1 MNGFLPRRGMA
12 LLMVLLLLAVMAS
25 VCTGL
30 SHRISR
36 QTDRMRSLQDYQQAT
51 WYAVSAESLALS
63 ILNEN
68 LKNEEHTPV
77 YSWSIGSHLF
87 PLSQGKIAVT
97 LRDAQT
103 CFNLNALAQPAKVSG
118 APGRQQLITL
128 ISRLD
133 VPVQRAVQITE
144 SLQVFTGGGRD
155 GQAQQE
161 SEYLTRPV
169 PFWPAKQ
176 PLTDISEIRVVQG
189 MDAALY
195 QKIKP
200 LVCALPMSRQR
211 ININSLDVSQSVIF
225 WPAKQPLTDISEIRV
240 VQGMDA
246 ALYQKIKPLVCA
258 LPMSRQRINI
268 NSLDVS
274 QSVILEALF
283 GPGLSPVQARALL
296 QQRPGKGWRN
306 VGQFLASPY
315 LKRVDENV
323 RKQVGEFLT
332 VSSHYF
338 WLRSD
343 ITVNETELTMN
354 SLIARTG
361 SQHFSVLWHQTGES
375 E

>member
-1 MNGFLPRRGMA
+1 MNVTLPGRGMA
-12 LLMVLLLLAVMAS
+12 LVMVLLLLAVMAS

-30 SHRISR
+30 SYRISR

-68 LKNEEHTPV
+68 LKNEEYNPV
-77 YSWSIGSHLF
+77 YLWGAGPHLF
-87 PLSQGKIAVT
+87 PLSQGKITVT
-97 LRDAQT
+97 LRDAQA
-103 CFNLNALAQPAKVSG
+103 CFNLNALAQPTTVSRPFAG
-118 APGRQQLITL
+118 QQLIAL

-133 VPVQRAVQITE
+133 VPVQRAAQITE
-144 SLQVFTGGGRD
+144 SLQAFTGGGRD
-155 GQAQQE
+155 GQTQRAQQE

-169 PFWPAKQ
+169 PFWPANQ
-176 PLTDISEIRVVQG
+176 LLTDISEIRVVQG

-200 LVCALPMSRQR
+200 LVCALPMNRQR
-211 ININSLDVSQSVIF
+211 ININ
-225 WPAKQPLTDISEIRV
+225 T
-240 VQGMDA
+240 
-246 ALYQKIKPLVCA
+246 
-258 LPMSRQRINI
+258 
-268 NSLDVS
+268 LDVS

-283 GPGLSPVQARALL
+283 GPGVSSVQARALL

-315 LKRVDENV
+315 LKQVDENV

-343 ITVNETELTMN
+343 IIVNETELTMN

-361 SQHFSVLWHQTGES
+361 LQHFSVLWHQTGES

>member
-1 MNGFLPRRGMA
+1 MITLPPTRGMA
-12 LLMVLLLLAVMAS
+12 LVMVLLLLAVMAS
-25 VCTGL
+25 VSVGL
-30 SHRISR
+30 SQRISR

-68 LKNEEHTPV
+68 LKNEEHTPI

-87 PLSQGKIAVT
+87 PLSQGKMAVT
-97 LRDAQT
+97 LRDAQA

-118 APGRQQLITL
+118 EGEGQLITL

-133 VPVQRAVQITE
+133 VPARRAAQITE
-144 SLQVFTGGGRD
+144 SLQAFIGGGRD
-155 GQAQQE
+155 GQKQKD
-161 SEYLTRPV
+161 SEYLSRPV

-176 PLTDISEIRVVQG
+176 PLTDISELRVVQG

-200 LVCALPMSRQR
+200 LVCVLPM
-211 ININSLDVSQSVIF
+211 N
-225 WPAKQPLTDISEIRV
+225 
-240 VQGMDA
+240 
-246 ALYQKIKPLVCA
+246 
-258 LPMSRQRINI
+258 RQRINI

-283 GPGLSPVQARALL
+283 GSGLSPAQARALL

-323 RKQVGEFLT
+323 RKQAGEFLT
-332 VSSHYF
+332 VNSRYF

-361 SQHFSVLWHQTGES
+361 PQHFSVLWHQTGES

>member
-1 MNGFLPRRGMA
+1 MITLPPKRGMA
-12 LLMVLLLLAVMAS
+12 LVMVLLLLAVMAS
-25 VCTGL
+25 VSVGL
-30 SHRISR
+30 SQRISR

-68 LKNEEHTPV
+68 LKNEEHTPI

-87 PLSQGKIAVT
+87 PLSQGKMTVT
-97 LRDAQT
+97 LRDAQA

-118 APGRQQLITL
+118 EGEGQLITL

-133 VPVQRAVQITE
+133 VPARRAAQITE
-144 SLQVFTGGGRD
+144 SLQAFIGGGRD
-155 GQAQQE
+155 GQKQKD
-161 SEYLTRPV
+161 SEYLSRPV

-176 PLTDISEIRVVQG
+176 PLTDISELRVVQG

-200 LVCALPMSRQR
+200 LVCVLPM
-211 ININSLDVSQSVIF
+211 N
-225 WPAKQPLTDISEIRV
+225 
-240 VQGMDA
+240 
-246 ALYQKIKPLVCA
+246 
-258 LPMSRQRINI
+258 RQRINI

-283 GPGLSPVQARALL
+283 GPGLSPAQARALL

-323 RKQVGEFLT
+323 RKQAGEFLT
-332 VSSHYF
+332 VNSRYF

-361 SQHFSVLWHQTGES
+361 PQHFSVLWHQTGES

>member
-1 MNGFLPRRGMA
+1 MITLPPKRGMA
-12 LLMVLLLLAVMAS
+12 LVMVLLLLAVMAS
-25 VCTGL
+25 VSVGL
-30 SHRISR
+30 SQRISR

-68 LKNEEHTPV
+68 LKNEEHTPI

-87 PLSQGKIAVT
+87 PLSQGKMAVT
-97 LRDAQT
+97 LRDAQA

-118 APGRQQLITL
+118 EGEGQLITL

-133 VPVQRAVQITE
+133 VPARRAAQITE
-144 SLQVFTGGGRD
+144 SLQAFIGGGRD
-155 GQAQQE
+155 GQKQKD
-161 SEYLTRPV
+161 SEYLSRPV
-169 PFWPAKQ
+169 PFWPVQ
-176 PLTDISEIRVVQG
+176 PLTDISELRVVQG

-200 LVCALPMSRQR
+200 LVCVLPM
-211 ININSLDVSQSVIF
+211 N
-225 WPAKQPLTDISEIRV
+225 
-240 VQGMDA
+240 
-246 ALYQKIKPLVCA
+246 
-258 LPMSRQRINI
+258 RQRINI

-283 GPGLSPVQARALL
+283 GPGLSPAQARALL

-323 RKQVGEFLT
+323 RKQAGEFLT
-332 VSSHYF
+332 VNSRYF

-361 SQHFSVLWHQTGES
+361 PQHFSVLWHQTGES

>member
-1 MNGFLPRRGMA
+1 MITLPPKRGMA
-12 LLMVLLLLAVMAS
+12 LVMVLLLLAVMAS
-25 VCTGL
+25 VSVGL
-30 SHRISR
+30 SQRISR

-68 LKNEEHTPV
+68 LKNEEHTPI

-87 PLSQGKIAVT
+87 PLSQGKMAVT
-97 LRDAQT
+97 LRDAQA

-118 APGRQQLITL
+118 EGEGQLITL

-133 VPVQRAVQITE
+133 VPARRAAQITE
-144 SLQVFTGGGRD
+144 SLQAFIGGGRD
-155 GQAQQE
+155 GQKQKD
-161 SEYLTRPV
+161 SEYLSRPV

-176 PLTDISEIRVVQG
+176 PLTDISELRVVQG

-200 LVCALPMSRQR
+200 LVCVLPM
-211 ININSLDVSQSVIF
+211 N
-225 WPAKQPLTDISEIRV
+225 
-240 VQGMDA
+240 
-246 ALYQKIKPLVCA
+246 
-258 LPMSRQRINI
+258 RQRINI

-283 GPGLSPVQARALL
+283 GPGLSPAQARTLL

-323 RKQVGEFLT
+323 RKQAGEFLT
-332 VSSHYF
+332 VNSRYF

-361 SQHFSVLWHQTGES
+361 PQHFSVLWHQTGES

>member
-1 MNGFLPRRGMA
+1 MEYRVTFIST
-12 LLMVLLLLAVMAS
+12 V
-25 VCTGL
+25 TG
-30 SHRISR
+30 
-36 QTDRMRSLQDYQQAT
+36 
-51 WYAVSAESLALS
+51 
-63 ILNEN
+63 EN
-68 LKNEEHTPV
+68 
-77 YSWSIGSHLF
+77 
-87 PLSQGKIAVT
+87 AVT
-97 LRDAQT
+97 LRDAQA

-118 APGRQQLITL
+118 EGEGQLITL

-133 VPVQRAVQITE
+133 VPARRAAQITE
-144 SLQVFTGGGRD
+144 SLQAFIGGGRD
-155 GQAQQE
+155 GQKQKD
-161 SEYLTRPV
+161 SEYLSRPV

-176 PLTDISEIRVVQG
+176 PLTDISELRVVQG

-200 LVCALPMSRQR
+200 LVCVLPM
-211 ININSLDVSQSVIF
+211 N
-225 WPAKQPLTDISEIRV
+225 
-240 VQGMDA
+240 
-246 ALYQKIKPLVCA
+246 
-258 LPMSRQRINI
+258 RQRINI

-283 GPGLSPVQARALL
+283 GPGLSPAQARALL

-323 RKQVGEFLT
+323 RKQAGEFLT
-332 VSSHYF
+332 VNSRYF

-361 SQHFSVLWHQTGES
+361 PQHFSVLWHQTGES

>member
-1 MNGFLPRRGMA
+1 MITLPPKRGMA
-12 LLMVLLLLAVMAS
+12 LVMVLLLLAVMAS
-25 VCTGL
+25 VSVGL
-30 SHRISR
+30 SQRISR

-68 LKNEEHTPV
+68 LKNEEHTPI

-87 PLSQGKIAVT
+87 PLSQGKMAVT
-97 LRDAQT
+97 LRDAQA

-118 APGRQQLITL
+118 EGEGQLITL

-133 VPVQRAVQITE
+133 VPARRAAQITE
-144 SLQVFTGGGRD
+144 SLQAFIGGGRD
-155 GQAQQE
+155 GQKQKD
-161 SEYLTRPV
+161 SEYLSRPV

-176 PLTDISEIRVVQG
+176 PLTDISELRVVQG

-200 LVCALPMSRQR
+200 LVCVLPM
-211 ININSLDVSQSVIF
+211 N
-225 WPAKQPLTDISEIRV
+225 
-240 VQGMDA
+240 
-246 ALYQKIKPLVCA
+246 
-258 LPMSRQRINI
+258 RQRINI

-283 GPGLSPVQARALL
+283 GPGLSPAQARALL

-323 RKQVGEFLT
+323 RKQAGEFLT
-332 VSSHYF
+332 VNSRYF

-361 SQHFSVLWHQTGES
+361 PQHFS
-375 E
+375 

>member
-133 VPVQRAVQITE
+133 VPVQRAAQITE

-169 PFWPAKQ
+169 P
-176 PLTDISEIRVVQG
+176 
-189 MDAALY
+189 
-195 QKIKP
+195 
-200 LVCALPMSRQR
+200 
-211 ININSLDVSQSVIF
+211 F

>member
-1 MNGFLPRRGMA
+1 MNGFLPGRGMA
-12 LLMVLLLLAVMAS
+12 LVMVLLLLAVMAS

-30 SHRISR
+30 SHRISW

-68 LKNEEHTPV
+68 LKNEEYTPI

-97 LRDAQT
+97 LRDAQA
-103 CFNLNALAQPAKVSG
+103 CFNLNALVQPSKVSG
-118 APGRQQLITL
+118 EVEGQLITL

-133 VPVQRAVQITE
+133 VPARRAAQITE
-144 SLQVFTGGGRD
+144 SLQAFIGGDRD
-155 GQAQQE
+155 GQTQQD
-161 SEYLTRPV
+161 SEYLSRPV

-176 PLTDISEIRVVQG
+176 PLTDISELRVIQG

-200 LVCALPMSRQR
+200 LVCVLPMNRQR
-211 ININSLDVSQSVIF
+211 ININSLD
-225 WPAKQPLTDISEIRV
+225 L
-240 VQGMDA
+240 
-246 ALYQKIKPLVCA
+246 
-258 LPMSRQRINI
+258 
-268 NSLDVS
+268 S

-283 GPGLSPVQARALL
+283 GPGLSPAQARALL

-306 VGQFLASPY
+306 VGHFLASPY

-323 RKQVGEFLT
+323 RKQAGEFLT
-332 VSSHYF
+332 VSSRYF

-361 SQHFSVLWHQTGES
+361 PQYFSVLWHQTGES

>member
-1 MNGFLPRRGMA
+1 MITLPPKRGMA
-12 LLMVLLLLAVMAS
+12 LVMVLLLLAVMAS
-25 VCTGL
+25 VSVGL
-30 SHRISR
+30 SQRISR

-68 LKNEEHTPV
+68 LKNEEHTPI

-87 PLSQGKIAVT
+87 PLSQGKTAVT
-97 LRDAQT
+97 LRDAQA

-118 APGRQQLITL
+118 EGEGQLITL

-133 VPVQRAVQITE
+133 VPARRAAQITE
-144 SLQVFTGGGRD
+144 SLQAFIGGGRD
-155 GQAQQE
+155 GQKQKD
-161 SEYLTRPV
+161 SEYLSRPV

-176 PLTDISEIRVVQG
+176 PLTDISELRVVQG

-200 LVCALPMSRQR
+200 LVCVLPM
-211 ININSLDVSQSVIF
+211 N
-225 WPAKQPLTDISEIRV
+225 
-240 VQGMDA
+240 
-246 ALYQKIKPLVCA
+246 
-258 LPMSRQRINI
+258 RQRINI

-283 GPGLSPVQARALL
+283 GPGLSPAQARALL

-323 RKQVGEFLT
+323 RKQAGEFLT
-332 VSSHYF
+332 VNSRYF

-361 SQHFSVLWHQTGES
+361 PQHFSVLWHQTGES

>member
-1 MNGFLPRRGMA
+1 MITLPPKRGMA
-12 LLMVLLLLAVMAS
+12 LVMVLLLLAVMAS
-25 VCTGL
+25 VSVGL
-30 SHRISR
+30 SQRISR
-36 QTDRMRSLQDYQQAT
+36 QTDRMRSLQDFQQAT

-68 LKNEEHTPV
+68 LKNEEHTPI

-87 PLSQGKIAVT
+87 PLSQGKMAVT
-97 LRDAQT
+97 LRDAQA

-118 APGRQQLITL
+118 EGEGQLITL

-133 VPVQRAVQITE
+133 VPARRAAQITE
-144 SLQVFTGGGRD
+144 SLQAFIGGGRD
-155 GQAQQE
+155 GQKQKD
-161 SEYLTRPV
+161 SEYLSRPV

-176 PLTDISEIRVVQG
+176 PLTDISELRVVQG

-200 LVCALPMSRQR
+200 LVCVLPM
-211 ININSLDVSQSVIF
+211 N
-225 WPAKQPLTDISEIRV
+225 
-240 VQGMDA
+240 
-246 ALYQKIKPLVCA
+246 
-258 LPMSRQRINI
+258 RQRINI

-283 GPGLSPVQARALL
+283 GPGLSPAQARALL

-323 RKQVGEFLT
+323 RKQAGEFLT
-332 VSSHYF
+332 VNSRYF

-361 SQHFSVLWHQTGES
+361 PQHFSVLWHQTGES

>member
-1 MNGFLPRRGMA
+1 MITLPPKRGMA
-12 LLMVLLLLAVMAS
+12 LVMVLLLLAVMAS
-25 VCTGL
+25 VSTGL
-30 SHRISR
+30 SQRISR
-36 QTDRMRSLQDYQQAT
+36 QADRMRSLQDYQQAT
-51 WYAVSAESLALS
+51 WYAVSAESLAMS

-68 LKNEEHTPV
+68 LKNEEYTPV

-87 PLSQGKIAVT
+87 PLSQGQIAVT
-97 LRDAQT
+97 LRDAQA
-103 CFNLNALAQPAKVSG
+103 CFNLNALAQPTKVSG
-118 APGRQQLITL
+118 EGEGQLITL

-133 VPVQRAVQITE
+133 VPARRAAQITE
-144 SLQVFTGGGRD
+144 SLKAFIGGGCD
-155 GQAQQE
+155 GQKQKE
-161 SEYLTRPV
+161 SEYLSRPV

-176 PLTDISEIRVVQG
+176 PLTDISELRVVQG

-200 LVCALPMSRQR
+200 LVCVLPM
-211 ININSLDVSQSVIF
+211 N
-225 WPAKQPLTDISEIRV
+225 
-240 VQGMDA
+240 
-246 ALYQKIKPLVCA
+246 
-258 LPMSRQRINI
+258 RQRINI

-283 GPGLSPVQARALL
+283 GPGLSPAQARALL

-323 RKQVGEFLT
+323 RKQAGEFLT
-332 VSSHYF
+332 VNSRYF
-338 WLRSD
+338 WLSSD

-354 SLIARTG
+354 SLIVRMG
-361 SQHFSVLWHQTGES
+361 PQHFSVLWHQTGES

>member
-1 MNGFLPRRGMA
+1 MA
-12 LLMVLLLLAVMAS
+12 LVMVLLLLAVMAS
-25 VCTGL
+25 VSVGL
-30 SHRISR
+30 SQRISR

-68 LKNEEHTPV
+68 LKNEEHTPI

-87 PLSQGKIAVT
+87 PLSQGKMAVT
-97 LRDAQT
+97 LRDAQA

-118 APGRQQLITL
+118 EGEGQLITL

-133 VPVQRAVQITE
+133 VPARRAAQITE
-144 SLQVFTGGGRD
+144 SLQAFIGGGRD
-155 GQAQQE
+155 GQKQKD
-161 SEYLTRPV
+161 SEYLSRPV

-176 PLTDISEIRVVQG
+176 PLTDISELRVVQG

-200 LVCALPMSRQR
+200 LVCVLPM
-211 ININSLDVSQSVIF
+211 N
-225 WPAKQPLTDISEIRV
+225 
-240 VQGMDA
+240 
-246 ALYQKIKPLVCA
+246 
-258 LPMSRQRINI
+258 RQRINI

-283 GPGLSPVQARALL
+283 GSGLSPAQARALL

-323 RKQVGEFLT
+323 RKQAGEFLT
-332 VSSHYF
+332 VNSRYF

-361 SQHFSVLWHQTGES
+361 PQHFSVLWHQTGES

>member
-1 MNGFLPRRGMA
+1 MITLPPKRGMA
-12 LLMVLLLLAVMAS
+12 LVMVLLLLAVMAS
-25 VCTGL
+25 VSVGL
-30 SHRISR
+30 SQRISR

-68 LKNEEHTPV
+68 LKNEEHTPI

-87 PLSQGKIAVT
+87 PLSQGKMAVT
-97 LRDAQT
+97 LRDAQA

-118 APGRQQLITL
+118 EGEGQLITL

-133 VPVQRAVQITE
+133 VPARRAAQITE
-144 SLQVFTGGGRD
+144 SLQAFIGGGRD
-155 GQAQQE
+155 GQKQKD
-161 SEYLTRPV
+161 SEYLSRPV

-176 PLTDISEIRVVQG
+176 PLTDISELRVVQG
-189 MDAALY
+189 MDATLY

-200 LVCALPMSRQR
+200 LVCVLPM
-211 ININSLDVSQSVIF
+211 N
-225 WPAKQPLTDISEIRV
+225 
-240 VQGMDA
+240 
-246 ALYQKIKPLVCA
+246 
-258 LPMSRQRINI
+258 RQRINI

-283 GPGLSPVQARALL
+283 GPGLSPAQARALL

-323 RKQVGEFLT
+323 RKQAGEFLT
-332 VSSHYF
+332 VNSRYF

-361 SQHFSVLWHQTGES
+361 PQHFSVLWHQTGES

>member
-1 MNGFLPRRGMA
+1 MITLPPKRGMA
-12 LLMVLLLLAVMAS
+12 LVMVLLLLAVMAS
-25 VCTGL
+25 VSVGL
-30 SHRISR
+30 SQRISR

-68 LKNEEHTPV
+68 LKNEEHTPI

-87 PLSQGKIAVT
+87 PLSQGKMAVT
-97 LRDAQT
+97 LRDAQA

-118 APGRQQLITL
+118 EGEGQLITL

-133 VPVQRAVQITE
+133 VPARRAAQITE
-144 SLQVFTGGGRD
+144 SLQAFIGGGRD
-155 GQAQQE
+155 GQKQKD
-161 SEYLTRPV
+161 SEYLSRPV

-176 PLTDISEIRVVQG
+176 PLTDISELRVVQG

-200 LVCALPMSRQR
+200 LVCVLPM
-211 ININSLDVSQSVIF
+211 N
-225 WPAKQPLTDISEIRV
+225 
-240 VQGMDA
+240 
-246 ALYQKIKPLVCA
+246 
-258 LPMSRQRINI
+258 RQRINI

-283 GPGLSPVQARALL
+283 GPGLSPAQARALL

-323 RKQVGEFLT
+323 RKQAGEFLT
-332 VSSHYF
+332 VNSRYF

-354 SLIARTG
+354 SLIDRTG
-361 SQHFSVLWHQTGES
+361 PQHFSVLWHQTGES

>member
-1 MNGFLPRRGMA
+1 M
-12 LLMVLLLLAVMAS
+12 
-25 VCTGL
+25 
-30 SHRISR
+30 
-36 QTDRMRSLQDYQQAT
+36 
-51 WYAVSAESLALS
+51 
-63 ILNEN
+63 
-68 LKNEEHTPV
+68 
-77 YSWSIGSHLF
+77 
-87 PLSQGKIAVT
+87 AVT
-97 LRDAQT
+97 LRDAQA

-118 APGRQQLITL
+118 EGEGQLITL

-133 VPVQRAVQITE
+133 VPARRAAQITE
-144 SLQVFTGGGRD
+144 SLQAFIGGGRD
-155 GQAQQE
+155 GQKQKD
-161 SEYLTRPV
+161 SEYLSRPV

-176 PLTDISEIRVVQG
+176 PLTDISELRVVQG

-200 LVCALPMSRQR
+200 LVCVLPM
-211 ININSLDVSQSVIF
+211 N
-225 WPAKQPLTDISEIRV
+225 
-240 VQGMDA
+240 
-246 ALYQKIKPLVCA
+246 
-258 LPMSRQRINI
+258 RQRINI

-283 GPGLSPVQARALL
+283 GSGLSPAQARALL

-323 RKQVGEFLT
+323 RKQAGEFLT
-332 VSSHYF
+332 VNSRYF

-361 SQHFSVLWHQTGES
+361 PQHFSVLWHQTGES

>member
-1 MNGFLPRRGMA
+1 MNGTLPGRGMA
-12 LLMVLLLLAVMAS
+12 LVMVLLLLAVMAS

-30 SHRISR
+30 SHRVSR

-51 WYAVSAESLALS
+51 WYAVSAESLVLS

-68 LKNEEHTPV
+68 LKNKEYIYPV
-77 YSWSIGSHLF
+77 YSWGGGPHLF
-87 PLSQGKIAVT
+87 PLSQGKMAVT
-97 LRDAQT
+97 LRDAQA
-103 CFNLNALAQPAKVSG
+103 CFNLNALTPPMKATRPFA
-118 APGRQQLITL
+118 AQQLITL

-133 VPVQRAVQITE
+133 VPVQQAVQIAE
-144 SLQVFTGGGRD
+144 SLQAFTGGNRD
-155 GQAQQE
+155 GQTQLEQQE
-161 SEYLTRPV
+161 REYLTRPV
-169 PFWPAKQ
+169 PFWPANQ

-195 QKIKP
+195 QKLKP
-200 LVCALPMSRQR
+200 LVCALPMNRQQ
-211 ININSLDVSQSVIF
+211 ININ
-225 WPAKQPLTDISEIRV
+225 T
-240 VQGMDA
+240 
-246 ALYQKIKPLVCA
+246 
-258 LPMSRQRINI
+258 
-268 NSLDVS
+268 LDVS

-283 GPGLSPVQARALL
+283 GPWLSPVLARALL

-315 LKRVDENV
+315 LKQVDGNV

-332 VSSHYF
+332 VNSNYF
-338 WLRSD
+338 WLRTA

-361 SQHFSVLWHQTGES
+361 PQHFSVLWHQTGES

>member
-1 MNGFLPRRGMA
+1 MITLPPKRGMA
-12 LLMVLLLLAVMAS
+12 LVMVLLLLAVMAS
-25 VCTGL
+25 VSVGL
-30 SHRISR
+30 SQRISR

-68 LKNEEHTPV
+68 LKNEEHTPI

-87 PLSQGKIAVT
+87 PLSQGKMAVT
-97 LRDAQT
+97 LRDAQA

-118 APGRQQLITL
+118 EGEGQLITL

-133 VPVQRAVQITE
+133 VPARRAAQITE
-144 SLQVFTGGGRD
+144 SLQAFIGGGRD
-155 GQAQQE
+155 GQKQKD
-161 SEYLTRPV
+161 SEYLSRPV

-176 PLTDISEIRVVQG
+176 PLTDISELRVVQG
-189 MDAALY
+189 RDAALY

-200 LVCALPMSRQR
+200 LVCVLPM
-211 ININSLDVSQSVIF
+211 N
-225 WPAKQPLTDISEIRV
+225 
-240 VQGMDA
+240 
-246 ALYQKIKPLVCA
+246 
-258 LPMSRQRINI
+258 RQRINI

-283 GPGLSPVQARALL
+283 GPGLSPAQARALL

-323 RKQVGEFLT
+323 RKQAGEFLT
-332 VSSHYF
+332 VNSRYF

-361 SQHFSVLWHQTGES
+361 PQHFSVLWHQTGES

>member
-1 MNGFLPRRGMA
+1 
-12 LLMVLLLLAVMAS
+12 MVLLLLAVMAS
-25 VCTGL
+25 VSVGL
-30 SHRISR
+30 SQRISR

-68 LKNEEHTPV
+68 LKNEEHTPI

-87 PLSQGKIAVT
+87 PLSQGKMAVT
-97 LRDAQT
+97 LRDAQA

-118 APGRQQLITL
+118 EGEGQLITL

-133 VPVQRAVQITE
+133 VPARRAAQITE
-144 SLQVFTGGGRD
+144 SLQAFIGGGRD
-155 GQAQQE
+155 GQKQKD
-161 SEYLTRPV
+161 SEYLSRPV

-176 PLTDISEIRVVQG
+176 PLTDISELRVVQG

-200 LVCALPMSRQR
+200 LVCVLPM
-211 ININSLDVSQSVIF
+211 N
-225 WPAKQPLTDISEIRV
+225 
-240 VQGMDA
+240 
-246 ALYQKIKPLVCA
+246 
-258 LPMSRQRINI
+258 RQRINI

-283 GPGLSPVQARALL
+283 GSGLSPAQARALL

-323 RKQVGEFLT
+323 RKQAGEFLT
-332 VSSHYF
+332 VNSRYF

-361 SQHFSVLWHQTGES
+361 PQHFSVLWHQTGES